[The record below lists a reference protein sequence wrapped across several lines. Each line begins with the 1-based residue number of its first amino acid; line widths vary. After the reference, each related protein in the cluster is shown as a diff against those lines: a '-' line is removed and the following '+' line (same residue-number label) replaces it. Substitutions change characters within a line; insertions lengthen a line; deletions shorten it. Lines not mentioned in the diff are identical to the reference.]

1 MSNNKILG
9 TKRNRDNE
17 ENSNSK
23 KILYQN
29 SYRGKLGRDI
39 FFCGIWRVRLKK
51 TEIENKLTFIESKK
65 EYQTKIPINLSLRT
79 NSNKSIIYSIQIDN
93 EEKFREEC
101 SYEKINDYLNNN
113 NEQSSSNEDEPIV
126 IEDNSNYN
134 LINNKNNSI
143 HNINNNDNHNN
154 DNNND
159 INNKPKTSSKTFNIK
174 LCIHIL
180 EFEFQES
187 FNINKNTRKDI
198 TIPLK
203 DKILYSISEFK
214 EPEINFF
221 LEIDIRYNKST
232 SQYVDQYYS
241 PYVGLQNP
249 GTTCYMNSLI
259 QILYSISYFRKGIF
273 DHINKNTPNESKI
286 TQFQFLFYEM
296 MKRENKNNHIQS
308 AISTS
313 NLMHSFGWSYQD
325 ALIQNDIHEFFM
337 KLSDSLEKNLGQKF
351 YKFLFEGKTV
361 SVIKCNNVDYKSE
374 KEDEFSDIQ
383 LPIIKSK
390 NLIESFEKFTEPEEL
405 VKENQYQTE
414 KFGLQDAVKKTFFI
428 EFPKILMIQLSRFE
442 YNPQT
447 NRYEKNNSYISYE
460 QDLDLKKFL
469 KENDNNNNN
478 NICSEYTLH
487 SVVVHSGDLNYG
499 HYFCYIKIKDKW
511 IQFND
516 EKVRYSNLN
525 EVFYENF
532 GGSSKIFRYQDR
544 KIFSNKLKNQNN
556 AYMLVYI
563 RKDIYH
569 NLIFDYRIENIP
581 QEKLKKFKESDL
593 YKQRT
598 KINNH
603 INNHFVNAYV
613 IFYKDVNNIGI
624 IKNYSDKIDFN
635 KEKKLFNFRVCIYIK
650 IYELINILSHYLNVD
665 SEKLF
670 LFKYSMYSKYV
681 YPNRFNYTLSYIKKN
696 KYDSQLCEIW
706 NELIPHSQLITDKKK
721 PKKNIF
727 MFLHIDLNNKENLNE
742 YDIFN
747 YLIVNNDINNNNN
760 KNIIDKKDEDDL
772 IYNEILKNK
781 FDNLI
786 EYRFPFNKTND
797 ENDNDYIN
805 RTLLLNKRKN
815 YYLLKKDSVEENNFL
830 FKNDNLMDFD
840 NDNTKEKENIIHI
853 EDGNVNNKYT
863 LLLIKFPCVT
873 KNNNNENY
881 NFSTKLLKVL
891 KINSENFLSDLLIKD
906 KLKKYYLK
914 FIDKTY
920 LIKKNLNEQNLNINY
935 YCEYNSFSLKK
946 IEDDIK
952 NFNCV
957 YSIRINEKAGQYTN
971 DGIIIVILDDIIKE
985 DFIYNIN
992 QIYLKINENVNFN
1005 IQFNNNNNK
1014 NNEFFIKIPNL
1025 NIKDTYKQYLN
1036 TFVSEELNKNINYNL
1051 NKILNHIPDAYENI
1065 NENII
1070 IEFSNN
1076 NNEPIIKNFKF
1087 KNELFEFEK
1096 NFDKKSIFNIFQNF
1110 NLISLYGPKK
1120 ENFVLNFKLVNIFSL
1135 ETIKNL
1141 ITNKEIANYLII
1153 NDEYSNPIVRIFFV
1167 DQTNLKFYEKFIK
1180 ILKYLKKYLNYEKFN
1195 YGVIIN
1201 NNINKFF
1208 SYEIFSLISKEDD
1221 NSEKLLEKIYKI
1233 NNFEFIIIPIEKNF
1247 LINKTDLI
1255 KIFIS
1260 VYIDIND
1267 KIQKSVLPYV
1277 DFVDKDMNFK
1287 EFKQRVIE
1295 HYKKNKYI
1303 IKYIGEDFNN
1313 NPKYELEF
1321 FIFNVF
1327 ENDINQI
1334 EKLNDYDNYNNKIN
1348 EIFGKN
1354 TKNILFKIV
1363 EKRNNINLEMNIEDK
1378 LNIN

>member
-9 TKRNRDNE
+9 SKRNRDNE
-17 ENSNSK
+17 ENSNNK

-39 FFCGIWRVRLKK
+39 FFCGIWRVKLKK
-51 TEIENKLTFIESKK
+51 SEIENNFTFIESKK

-79 NSNKSIIYSIQIDN
+79 NNNKSIIYSIQIDD
-93 EEKFREEC
+93 EEKFREDC
-101 SYEKINDYLNNN
+101 SNEKINEFS
-113 NEQSSSNEDEPIV
+113 NEQSSSNEDEPII
-126 IEDNSNYN
+126 IEDNLN
-134 LINNKNNSI
+134 LNHNKNNSI
-143 HNINNNDNHNN
+143 NNNNKEDV
-154 DNNND
+154 
-159 INNKPKTSSKTFNIK
+159 NNKPKTSSKTFNIK

-187 FNINKNTRKDI
+187 FNINKNSRKDI

-203 DKILYSISEFK
+203 ENILYSISEFK

-221 LEIDIRYNKST
+221 LEIDVRYNKST
-232 SQYVDQYYS
+232 SIYNEQYYS

-273 DHINKNTPNESKI
+273 DHINKDSPNESKI
-286 TQFQFLFYEM
+286 KQFQFLFYEM
-296 MKRENKNNHIQS
+296 MKRENKNNHIES

-313 NLMHSFGWSYQD
+313 DLMQSFGWSYQD

-374 KEDEFSDIQ
+374 KEDKFSDIQ

-390 NLIESFEKFTEPEEL
+390 NLIESFEKFTESEEL

-414 KFGLQDAVKKTFFI
+414 KFGLQDAVKKTFFV

-460 QDLDLKKFL
+460 QNLDLKKFL
-469 KENDNNNNN
+469 KENDNNNF
-478 NICSEYTLH
+478 CSEYTLH

-516 EKVRYSNLN
+516 EKVRYSNLS

-563 RKDIYH
+563 RKDVYH
-569 NLIFDYRIENIP
+569 DLIFDYKIENIP
-581 QEKLKKFKESDL
+581 QEKLNKFKESDL
-593 YKQRT
+593 FKQRN
-598 KINNH
+598 KILNH
-603 INNHFVNAYV
+603 INANFVNAYV

-635 KEKKLFNFRVCIYIK
+635 KEKKIFNFRVCIYIK

-665 SEKLF
+665 SEKIF
-670 LFKYSMYSKYV
+670 LYKFSMNSKYV

-696 KYDSQLCEIW
+696 KYDNQLCEIW
-706 NELIPHSQLITDKKK
+706 NELTSGYSAGNFKL
-721 PKKNIF
+721 KKNIF
-727 MFLHIDLNNKENLNE
+727 MFFHIDLNNKENLNE

-747 YLIVNNDINNNNN
+747 YLIENHNNNHC
-760 KNIIDKKDEDDL
+760 IDNYDEDV
-772 IYNEILKNK
+772 ITHNEILKNK
-781 FDNLI
+781 INNLI
-786 EYRFPFNKTND
+786 EYRFPFKKTKD
-797 ENDNDYIN
+797 ENDIDYIN
-805 RTLLLNKRKN
+805 RTLLLNQKKN
-815 YYLLKKDSVEENNFL
+815 YYLLKKDTNEENNIL
-830 FKNDNLMDFD
+830 FKNDNLMDIDTD
-840 NDNTKEKENIIHI
+840 NAKEKENIIHI
-853 EDGNVNNKYT
+853 EDGNTNIKYT
-863 LLLIKFPCVT
+863 LLFIKLPCVI
-873 KNNNNENY
+873 KNNNNNNNNNENSY
-881 NFSTKLLKVL
+881 IFSTKLLKIL

-920 LIKKNLNEQNLNINY
+920 LNKKNINEQNLNISY

-946 IEDDIK
+946 IEEDIK

-985 DFIYNIN
+985 EFCSKIN
-992 QIYLKINENVNFN
+992 QIYLKIKENVNFS
-1005 IQFNNNNNK
+1005 IQFCNNNNNHFK
-1014 NNEFFIKIPNL
+1014 KCFINISKKIPDL
-1025 NIKDTYKQYLN
+1025 NIKETYNKNLQN
-1036 TFVSEELNKNINYNL
+1036 FVSEELNNNINFNL
-1051 NKILNHIPDAYENI
+1051 NKIINNIPDVYENI

-1070 IEFSNN
+1070 IEFKNN
-1076 NNEPIIKNFKF
+1076 NNNVPTIKNFKF
-1087 KNELFEFEK
+1087 NIELFEFLNAFEK
-1096 NFDKKSIFNIFQNF
+1096 KDIFNIFQNF
-1110 NLISLYGPKK
+1110 NLIRLYEPKK
-1120 ENFVLNFKLVNIFSL
+1120 EFFTLNFNLNHIFSID
-1135 ETIKNL
+1135 TISNEFTINVK
-1141 ITNKEIANYLII
+1141 ANYFII
-1153 NDEYSNPIVRIFFV
+1153 NDEYSNPIIRIFFV
-1167 DQTNLKFYEKFIK
+1167 DQKNIKFYDKFSKIIK
-1180 ILKYLKKYLNYEKFN
+1180 YFKKYFNYDKYN

-1201 NNINKFF
+1201 NNINSFF

-1221 NSEKLLEKIYKI
+1221 NSETLIEKIYNI
-1233 NNFEFIIIPIEKNF
+1233 SNFEFIIVPIGKNF
-1247 LINKTDLI
+1247 LINKTDLC

-1260 VYIDIND
+1260 CVIELNN
-1267 KIQKSVLPYV
+1267 KKNSVLPYV
-1277 DFVDKDMNFK
+1277 DFVEKDMNFK
-1287 EFKQRVIE
+1287 ELKQRVIE

-1303 IKYIGEDFNN
+1303 IKNIGEDFYN
-1313 NPKYELEF
+1313 NPFFEIQF
-1321 FIFNVF
+1321 FIFSVND
-1327 ENDINQI
+1327 NDIVPNEDI
-1334 EKLNDYDNYNNKIN
+1334 SSFNKDNIKII
-1348 EIFGKN
+1348 EIFGKK
-1354 TKNILFKIV
+1354 TKNLLFKIV
-1363 EKRNNINLEMNIEDK
+1363 EKRNNIIQEMKIEDK